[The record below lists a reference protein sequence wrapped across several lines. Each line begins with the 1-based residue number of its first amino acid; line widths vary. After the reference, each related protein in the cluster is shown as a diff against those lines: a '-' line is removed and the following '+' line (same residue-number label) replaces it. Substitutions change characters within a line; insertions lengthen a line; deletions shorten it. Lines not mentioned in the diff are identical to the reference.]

1 MSYTSLLFFIFVIAL
16 IFVYYM
22 VPKSWQWKVLLIA
35 NIIFYTSNGVIPL
48 FFITATTLLTW
59 IAAILLEKKDLCQS
73 RELGQ
78 ETLSREEK
86 NQIKGAYKKQKK
98 RILIPVLLMVFGLL
112 AYAKYTNFGIG
123 IINGIAGV
131 DMIQVQS
138 IIVPL
143 GISFYTFMSVGYILD
158 IYWKKYPAEHNFF
171 KYATFTTFFPHVVQG
186 PIGRYNKLAPQFF
199 EGRHYDFRQMVSG
212 FELFLWGLFQKLVIA
227 DRLGIFVNCVF
238 ANYEDTR
245 GGVWFLTLAFYSIQ
259 TYADFSG
266 CMDICRGI
274 SEILGIRLEKNFNHP
289 YFAKTIPEFW
299 QRWHISMGAWFKDYL
314 FLPISNSSFVKK
326 SSKKLGV
333 KYGSGVR
340 KKFAACFPVAI
351 VWLATGVWHGAG
363 WTFIFWGLFHGCLT
377 IGGTIFAESISRL
390 TSVLHIPTKAFWWK
404 LFQMSRTF
412 FLCCIGRIFFRAPDL
427 QVAGH
432 IIKNMTTDL
441 QYQSLFNGDLFTFGL
456 SKANMMIALVS
467 IGILW
472 SVSMLQERCSIRE
485 KVAKQNIVIR
495 YALLYIAIF
504 SILILGIYGP
514 GYDTST
520 FIYNAF

>member
-16 IFVYYM
+16 IFVYYI

-35 NIIFYTSNGVIPL
+35 NIIFYASNGVIPL
-48 FFITATTLLTW
+48 VFITATTLLTW
-59 IAAILLEKKDLCQS
+59 FAALLLEKKDLCQS
-73 RELGQ
+73 RELEG
-78 ETLSREEK
+78 EPLSREEK
-86 NQIKGAYKKQKK
+86 NQIKGAYKRQKK
-98 RILIPVLLMVFGLL
+98 GILIPVLLMVFGLL

-186 PIGRYNKLAPQFF
+186 PIGRYNKLAPEFF
-199 EGRHYDFRQMVSG
+199 KGRHYDFRQMVSG

-227 DRLGIFVNCVF
+227 DRLGIFVDNVF
-238 ANYEDTR
+238 ADYQNTG
-245 GGVWFLTLAFYSIQ
+245 GGVFLLTLAFYSIQ

-340 KKFAACFPVAI
+340 KKFAASFPVAI

-377 IGGTIFAESISRL
+377 IGGTVFSESISRL

-404 LFQMSRTF
+404 LIQMSRTF

-432 IIKNMTTDL
+432 IIKKITTDL
-441 QYQSLFNGDLFTFGL
+441 QYQSLFSGHIFQFGL
-456 SKANMMIALVS
+456 GRANMMIALAS

-485 KVAKQNIVIR
+485 KVAKQNIVMR